1 VPPAANSPR
10 HPRLVLSHSVF
21 SQRRTVILLATLA
34 CLLWGSAY
42 PAIKNGYALFAIAPA
57 DIPSKMVFAGYRFLF
72 AGLLLLLMAGVAR
85 REGLRP
91 GWKALAQYTA
101 LGLTQTSLSY
111 LFFYVGLAYT
121 TGVKSSVLNAT
132 GTFFSVLLAHFIY
145 RNDRLSFRKSLGC
158 LIGFAGVLAINF
170 NESLL
175 DFRFTLLGDG
185 FVVIAALVQ
194 SAAIIYGRGLSQKT
208 DAVVLTGYQ
217 LAIGGA
223 VLTLAG
229 HSTGGILQG
238 FTIESALLMV
248 YMVLLSAVAFALW
261 TTLLKYNPVG
271 MVTVFNF
278 LIPIFG
284 AVLSAIF
291 LGESIWQ
298 WKNVLALLLVCG
310 GIWLVTAESGGARTA

>member
-1 VPPAANSPR
+1 
-10 HPRLVLSHSVF
+10 VLSHSVF

-208 DAVVLTGYQ
+208 DAVVLTGR
-217 LAIGGA
+217 
-223 VLTLAG
+223 
-229 HSTGGILQG
+229 
-238 FTIESALLMV
+238 
-248 YMVLLSAVAFALW
+248 
-261 TTLLKYNPVG
+261 
-271 MVTVFNF
+271 
-278 LIPIFG
+278 
-284 AVLSAIF
+284 
-291 LGESIWQ
+291 
-298 WKNVLALLLVCG
+298 C
-310 GIWLVTAESGGARTA
+310 

>member
-1 VPPAANSPR
+1 M
-10 HPRLVLSHSVF
+10 LSHSVF

-229 HSTGGILQG
+229 HATGGTLQG

-298 WKNVLALLLVCG
+298 WKSVLALLLVCG
-310 GIWLVTAESGGARTA
+310 GIWLVTAESRGARTA

>member
-1 VPPAANSPR
+1 M
-10 HPRLVLSHSVF
+10 LSHSVF

-85 REGLRP
+85 RDGLRP
-91 GWKALAQYTA
+91 DRKALAQYTA

-175 DFRFTLLGDG
+175 D
-185 FVVIAALVQ
+185 
-194 SAAIIYGRGLSQKT
+194 LS
-208 DAVVLTGYQ
+208 
-217 LAIGGA
+217 
-223 VLTLAG
+223 
-229 HSTGGILQG
+229 
-238 FTIESALLMV
+238 
-248 YMVLLSAVAFALW
+248 
-261 TTLLKYNPVG
+261 
-271 MVTVFNF
+271 
-278 LIPIFG
+278 LIHI
-284 AVLSAIF
+284 
-291 LGESIWQ
+291 
-298 WKNVLALLLVCG
+298 
-310 GIWLVTAESGGARTA
+310 